1 VNTPTDHGIDTA
13 AAALAKASLFDPTI
27 RHNDPAVIAAWAQLL
42 DDIDPDE
49 AVYAVD
55 KHYATTSGKRVM
67 PADIINLVRARR
79 QDQHLRSV
87 VRRREIEAPRD
98 RAASHAGY
106 LAARNTAAA
115 ALAGAGLVT
124 DTADLSQPCPWC
136 HSRVGE
142 ACTTNGAPRTSSH
155 PSRPVSVTA

>member
-1 VNTPTDHGIDTA
+1 MNEPTEHGIDVA
-13 AAALAKASLFDPTI
+13 AAALAKASLFDGTI
-27 RHNDPAVIAAWAQLL
+27 RHGDPLVIAAWAQIL
-42 DDIDPDE
+42 DDLEVDE
-49 AVYAVD
+49 AVAAVD
-55 KHYATTSGKRVM
+55 KHYTAANPPR
-67 PADIINLVRARR
+67 LVPGAVLALAREARR
-79 QDQHLRSV
+79 DQHLRGV

-106 LAARNTAAA
+106 LAARDTAAA

-142 ACTTNGAPRTSSH
+142 ACTTNGAPRTSNH
-155 PSRPVSVTA
+155 PSRPVSVNA